1 MGIRRK
7 AREMALKAA
16 FEIDFS
22 GSSCDAVIENIAS
35 NQKIENDVMAFMQE
49 LLEAYITHAA
59 DIDKIIEKHSNNWKL
74 SRMASVDRNILR
86 LGVMEILYKSD
97 IPKNVTINEYLEIAK
112 KYGTED
118 SSSFINGIL
127 DKINKKDGSIEFH
140 DFTEEEGSIMLDP
153 DVKMHFRDSE
163 SVNKVLREYIA
174 HH

>member
-22 GSSCDAVIENIAS
+22 GSTCDDVIENIAS
-35 NQKIENDVMAFMQE
+35 NQKLEDDVMSFMQE
-49 LLEAYITHAA
+49 LLEDFKIHSA
-59 DIDKIIEKHSNNWKL
+59 DIDKIVEKHSNNWKL

-86 LGVMEILYKSD
+86 LGVLEIMYKPD

-127 DKINKKDGSIEFH
+127 DKINKAD
-140 DFTEEEGSIMLDP
+140 
-153 DVKMHFRDSE
+153 
-163 SVNKVLREYIA
+163 
-174 HH
+174 

>member
-22 GSSCDAVIENIAS
+22 GSTCDDVIENIAS
-35 NQKIENDVMAFMQE
+35 NQKLEDDVMSFMQE
-49 LLEAYITHAA
+49 LLEDLKIHSA
-59 DIDKIIEKHSNNWKL
+59 DIDKIVEKHSNNWKL

-86 LGVMEILYKSD
+86 LGVLEIMYKPD

-127 DKINKKDGSIEFH
+127 DKINKAD
-140 DFTEEEGSIMLDP
+140 
-153 DVKMHFRDSE
+153 
-163 SVNKVLREYIA
+163 
-174 HH
+174 

>member
-22 GSSCDAVIENIAS
+22 GSSCHDVIENIAL
-35 NQKIENDVMAFMQE
+35 NQKLDDDVLAFMQE
-49 LLEAYITHAA
+49 LLDDFNTHTTE
-59 DIDKIIEKHSNNWKL
+59 IDKIVEEHSNNWKL

-86 LGVMEILYKSD
+86 LGVVEILYKPD

-127 DKINKKDGSIEFH
+127 DKINKAD
-140 DFTEEEGSIMLDP
+140 
-153 DVKMHFRDSE
+153 
-163 SVNKVLREYIA
+163 
-174 HH
+174 